1 MADATSAESAS
12 IETKDDAE
20 RVGGE
25 AKYWQ
30 GQIELSEKDH
40 RDWIKDGKSVVKRY
54 KGSVDTLGTRAS
66 QRKFNILFSNTETMK
81 AALFARMAK
90 PDIRRRFA
98 DQDKVGRQVAEIIER
113 SAIYCQEADDS
124 EKAMEH
130 ALEDYL
136 LPGRGVIRVCY
147 EAETA
152 QGDDE
157 KEYVSQQNLY
167 EEYVSWD
174 DFRHEPAKTW
184 NKVTWEAFRH
194 RMSRDDLKDN
204 FGSEGDDDGKLT
216 EDEVNSI
223 PLNWS
228 PDPNDTKVPDAYKRA
243 EVWEIFDKSE
253 RERIWIVPGYDKVCR
268 TDDDPFGLEGFFPNA
283 EPLQSVSANDTFI
296 PTPEFNI
303 YKDQADGLDEIEARI
318 DRLTRALK
326 RRGVYDATFKE
337 LSRLSKAND
346 NEFVPVKNYAELST
360 KGGLAAAFQAEDL
373 TALAKVLGELHTQR
387 DLRKQTIYEV
397 VGIADIM
404 RGVSDPS
411 ETMGAQKIK
420 AHFGG
425 SRLRKRQEK
434 IQKWIRDTL
443 RIKCE
448 LIAEHFEPQKLA
460 EMTGFK
466 YIPAA
471 EMQQMMAQQQMAQQ
485 QAMRPPMPPMGM
497 QTQPGMS
504 PQPSGMQN
512 PPQTMQGGQPNQIG
526 QMNGQAMPPQAPP
539 MPPPPPM
546 PEIDDIITD
555 DMIKVMRN
563 DRLRSYRIDV
573 ETDSTVFEDAEAEK
587 AARTE
592 LLKALTEFVVAWSP
606 IITAQPHLMPMAF
619 ELLEFGVRGFKAGR
633 QLEDVIEQTRNELEG
648 VAKQAAQQPPRDPP
662 EVQAEKAKAAAD
674 QQKAQLTGQLAQ
686 QKAQQASQLA
696 QQKHQMEIQKMQG
709 ELEMQK
715 QEMAMVMKKLGMEM
729 LKDQHEAHLDAV
741 QSSHEAMLDTHAAEL
756 SHSHAIEGIEA
767 SAEAAKQRP
776 AMDA

>member
-1 MADATSAESAS
+1 MVDSTSAESAS
-12 IETKDDAE
+12 IESRAE
-20 RVGGE
+20 AEGAEGDS
-25 AKYWQ
+25 KFWQ
-30 GQIELSEKDH
+30 GQLDLAEKDH
-40 RDWIKDGKSVVKRY
+40 KDWIKDGKSVVKRY
-54 KGSVDTLGTRAS
+54 KGSDEKVRAS
-66 QRKFNILFSNTETMK
+66 SNNRKFNILFSNTETLK

-98 DQDKVGRQVAEIIER
+98 DQDKLGRQVAEIVER
-113 SAIYCQEADDS
+113 AAIYCQEADDS
-124 EKAMEH
+124 EKAIEH
-130 ALEDYL
+130 AIEDYL
-136 LPGRGVIRVCY
+136 LPGRGVVRVCY

-152 QGDDE
+152 KGDDE
-157 KEYVSQQNLY
+157 KEYVAEQNLY

-204 FGSEGDDDGKLT
+204 FGSEGDDDGKLS
-216 EDEVNSI
+216 EDEIKSI

-228 PDPNDTKVPDAYKRA
+228 PDPTDTRVSDAYKRA
-243 EVWEIFDKSE
+243 EVWEIFDKTE

-268 TDDDPFGLEGFFPNA
+268 TDDDPFGLENFFPNA
-283 EPLQSVSANDTFI
+283 EPLQSVVCNDTLI
-296 PTPEFNI
+296 PSPEFNI

-337 LSRLSKAND
+337 LARLSKAND

-397 VGIADIM
+397 CGIADIM
-404 RGVSDPS
+404 RGVSDPN

-434 IQKWIRDTL
+434 VQKWIRDTL
-443 RIKCE
+443 RLKCE
-448 LIAEHFEPQKLA
+448 IIAEHFEPQKLA

-466 YIPAA
+466 YIDAA
-471 EMQQMMAQQQMAQQ
+471 AMQQMMMQQQMAQQ

-497 QTQPGMS
+497 PQGQPGM
-504 PQPSGMQN
+504 P
-512 PPQTMQGGQPNQIG
+512 QGGPPG
-526 QMNGQAMPPQAPP
+526 MPPQMNGQAAPMPQPPAPP
-539 MPPPPPM
+539 
-546 PEIDDIITD
+546 PEPDIGGLITD
-555 DMIKVMRN
+555 DMIKIMRN
-563 DRLRSYRIDV
+563 DKLRSYRIDV

-606 IITAQPHLMPMAF
+606 IIQGQPHLMPLAF

-633 QLEDVIEQTRNELEG
+633 QLEDVIEQTKNELEG
-648 VAKQAAQQPPRDPP
+648 IAKQAAQQPPRDPP
-662 EVQAEKAKAAAD
+662 EVQSEKAKAAAD

-686 QKAQQASQLA
+686 QKAQSTAQLQ
-696 QQKHQMEIQKMQG
+696 QQKHQMEMQKMQA

-729 LKDQHEAHLDAV
+729 LKDQHEARLDAA
-741 QSSHEAMLDTHAAEL
+741 QGSHEAMLDTHAAEL
-756 SHSHAIEGIEA
+756 SHKHTIEGIEA